1 MVMVGCCGFPIK
13 VMFNHVTMYEDA
25 RRLEILL
32 KQKAGHPS
40 GEKTANSLGR
50 GKMDEEIKEKMI
62 LVCQSLMRM
71 LELAFERF
79 RRPTEE
85 SFKEAEEFEDK
96 IYQYLSEL
104 TSFIVSKSPSN
115 EKEKEWVKPYLSIA
129 SSLDRIA
136 YNIEGILD
144 RVIGKSENHI
154 LFSDQAVKEVN
165 GVFQE
170 TMRLLE
176 NLPNLLTTENKSLAR
191 RIGEEGRSMFKI
203 AEGYSEVHEERLI
216 DGICEPKH
224 SPIYLGIIESLK
236 GVMVHTLAV
245 SGKIAY
251 LSPKP

>member
-1 MVMVGCCGFPIK
+1 
-13 VMFNHVTMYEDA
+13 MYEDA

-115 EKEKEWVKPYLSIA
+115 EKEWVKPYLSIA
-129 SSLDRIA
+129 SSLDRMA

-144 RVIGKSENHI
+144 RVIGKSEN
-154 LFSDQAVKEVN
+154 SCSMAQC
-165 GVFQE
+165 
-170 TMRLLE
+170 
-176 NLPNLLTTENKSLAR
+176 R
-191 RIGEEGRSMFKI
+191 RRSK
-203 AEGYSEVHEERLI
+203 V
-216 DGICEPKH
+216 
-224 SPIYLGIIESLK
+224 
-236 GVMVHTLAV
+236 
-245 SGKIAY
+245 
-251 LSPKP
+251 LSRRRRSRCFRAIHATF